1 MDKGIPRWWSRVFVV
16 GVGLALLGVLGAI
29 LPAVRETRGAP
40 LAAAVPVSATGANA
54 AAIQATVD
62 AYRATL
68 GTLNPPQAG
77 SFGSGRREINWDG
90 VPDAASAPNNLPLQ
104 FFNINS
110 PRGVVY
116 STPGTGFQ
124 VSANAV
130 NPTNTPVEFG
140 NINATYPTIFQ
151 TFSAQKLFTPI
162 GSNVTDVTFF
172 VPGSNTPATVS
183 GFGAVFTDVDT
194 PNVTSIQ
201 YFDFNGTSLGT
212 FFVPA
217 TAGSETL
224 SFLGVTFNAGERVG
238 RVRITTG
245 NAALGPNDGPPAIDV
260 VAMDDF
266 IYGEPVACILADV
279 NCDGLVDI
287 RDYGLWRQHFGEVP
301 PPR

>member
-1 MDKGIPRWWSRVFVV
+1 VFVA
-16 GVGLALLGVLGAI
+16 GAGLALLAVLDAI
-29 LPAVRETRGAP
+29 LPGVSETRGAP

-68 GTLNPPQAG
+68 GTLNPNQAG
-77 SFGSGRREINWDG
+77 SVGSGRREINWDA
-90 VPDAASAPNNLPLQ
+90 VPDQFAAPNNLPLQ

-110 PRGVVY
+110 PRGAVF

-130 NPTNTPVEFG
+130 NPTNTPIEFG
-140 NINATYPTIFQ
+140 NLNPTYPTIFQ
-151 TFSAQKLFTPI
+151 TFSAQKLFTPL

-183 GFGAVFTDVDT
+183 GFGAVFTDVDAA
-194 PNVTSIQ
+194 NVTSIQ

-245 NAALGPNDGPPAIDV
+245 NAALGPNDAPPGTDI

-266 IYGEPVACILADV
+266 IYGEPMACIPADI

-287 RDYGLWRQHFGEVP
+287 RDFGLWRQNFGHTAGAAAP
-301 PPR
+301 

>member
-40 LAAAVPVSATGANA
+40 LAAAVPVSATGVNA

-68 GTLNPPQAG
+68 GTLNPNQAG

-110 PRGVVY
+110 PRGVVL
-116 STPGTGFQ
+116 STPGTGVQ

-130 NPTNTPVEFG
+130 NPSIPPTPIEFG
-140 NINATYPTIFQ
+140 NINPTYPTIFQ

-217 TAGSETL
+217 TAGSESL
-224 SFLGVTFNAGERVG
+224 SFLGVQFNAGERVA

-245 NAALGPNDGPPAIDV
+245 NTAVGPNDAPGVDIV
-260 VAMDDF
+260 VMDDF

-279 NCDGLVDI
+279 NCDGIVDV
-287 RDYGLWRQHFGEVP
+287 R
-301 PPR
+301 